1 MCAECKARKV
11 PLSIDVV
18 LRRHKSAQTPVCKG
32 LQLVGE
38 APAALQSA
46 AQCEPVDVVQ
56 FTPDGQSGGRS

>member
-18 LRRHKSAQTPVCKG
+18 LRRHKSAQTLVCKG
-32 LQLVGE
+32 LQLVRE
-38 APAALQSA
+38 APATLQGA

-56 FTPDGQSGGRS
+56 LAPYGQSGGGS